1 MAGKYVTNL
10 NFPALFKYSKFQLF
24 DICRAQAAAISKG
37 FNDDMDTY
45 ILIAGIAKIFE
56 FLLWFFYFFICVTW
70 VNFINFTNLLIGM
83 WSCTFYLGNFLG
95 PTLAGLAVEKY
106 GFRATTI
113 GFFALDSGIILV
125 DLFELYFSFKRSKE
139 KDYEQLE

>member
-1 MAGKYVTNL
+1 
-10 NFPALFKYSKFQLF
+10 
-24 DICRAQAAAISKG
+24 
-37 FNDDMDTY
+37 MDTY
-45 ILIAGIAKIFE
+45 ILIAGIVIKKFE
-56 FLLWFFYFFICVTW
+56 FSRHFFLTFPYFKI
-70 VNFINFTNLLIGM
+70 ILGM

-125 DLFELYFSFKRSKE
+125 DLVELYFSFKRSKE
-139 KDYEQLE
+139 LKVKGYEQLE

>member
-1 MAGKYVTNL
+1 
-10 NFPALFKYSKFQLF
+10 
-24 DICRAQAAAISKG
+24 
-37 FNDDMDTY
+37 
-45 ILIAGIAKIFE
+45 
-56 FLLWFFYFFICVTW
+56 
-70 VNFINFTNLLIGM
+70 M

-125 DLFELYFSFKRSKE
+125 DLFAKSNINILSQVRHFLTCFPGALLPHGPRA
-139 KDYEQLE
+139 QHQGARARRL

>member
-1 MAGKYVTNL
+1 
-10 NFPALFKYSKFQLF
+10 
-24 DICRAQAAAISKG
+24 
-37 FNDDMDTY
+37 MDTY

-56 FLLWFFYFFICVTW
+56 FLLWFFYFSICVTW
-70 VNFINFTNLLIGM
+70 VNFTNLLIGM